1 MKLTPQMIEDLVESF
16 EFLESNLSP
25 TLTICVLKLTNGA
38 TVTGTSNVINP
49 DNFDRSIGQK
59 VSLENAK
66 GKIWELE
73 GYAMKTRG

>member
-16 EFLESNLSP
+16 EFLESDLSP
-25 TLTICVLKLTNGA
+25 TLTICVLKLANGA